1 MALNP
6 SRFEAIPRW
15 ALFAR
20 LPLQF
25 LFIYWVWLATLKEES
40 GTSD

>member
-1 MALNP
+1 MAANP
-6 SRFEAIPRW
+6 SRFASIPQW

-25 LFIYWVWLATLKEES
+25 LFVYWVWLATLKREGS
-40 GTSD
+40 HS